1 MAEFDCAVV
10 GAGLAGLNVALVLG
24 RRGRRVLLVDRK
36 GTLEAGIH
44 TTGIFVRRTL
54 DDFSFPADSL
64 GPAIRH
70 VSLYSPALR
79 RLDLE
84 SPQTE
89 FRVGRMGRLYT
100 AWLDECRAAGVEISL
115 ETHLEV
121 IDESG
126 GANTLRL
133 RTGKRSWE
141 TTARF
146 VVGADGAVSR
156 VAEHLRLSAN
166 TEWIVGLE
174 EVYPDTLN
182 SGPPRMHCLID
193 PDLAPGYIA
202 WAVHDGEEI
211 HVGVGG
217 YADRFVPPAALARWT
232 ELVRTKLGITLEDRV
247 ERRGGRIPVGG
258 VLPRIANT
266 RGLLV
271 GDAAGAVSP
280 LTAGGLDPCLRL
292 SAFAAEVV
300 DEALHAGNPAPF
312 AAYSGKM
319 FRRKFRSRLW
329 LREGLRGVRSR
340 WLAEAA
346 CWGLRTSL
354 GQGLAARVFFHPAS
368 FPDVPCPRD
377 ARSLDRVGLT
387 NG

>member
-10 GAGLAGLNVALVLG
+10 GAGLAGLNVALSLG

-36 GTLEAGIH
+36 ATLEEGIH

-70 VSLYSPALR
+70 VSLYSPGLR

-84 SPQTE
+84 SPHAE

-100 AWLDECRAAGVEISL
+100 TWLDECRAAGVEIAL
-115 ETHLEV
+115 ETHLES
-121 IDESG
+121 IGESG
-126 GANTLRL
+126 GASILRL
-133 RTGKRSWE
+133 RTGKRAWE
-141 TTARF
+141 PTARF
-146 VVGADGAVSR
+146 IVGADGAVSR
-156 VAEHLRLSAN
+156 VAEHLGLSRN

-174 EVYPDTLN
+174 DVYRDTPG

-193 PDLAPGYIA
+193 PQLAPGYIA
-202 WAVHDGEEI
+202 WAVRDGEEI

-217 YADRFVPPAALARWT
+217 YADRFAPPAALARWT
-232 ELVRTKLGITLEDRV
+232 QVVRANLGIEMKERV

-258 VLPRIANT
+258 VLPWIANA

-292 SAFAAEVV
+292 SGFATEVV
-300 DEALHAGNPAPF
+300 DEALRAGSAAPL

-329 LREGLRGVRSR
+329 LREGLRWIGSR

-354 GQGLAARVFFHPAS
+354 GQCLAARVFFHPAS
-368 FPDVPCPRD
+368 FPDVPCTRA

-387 NG
+387 DG